1 MPIPTTCPSCQ
12 TVYSLADHLRGKKVR
27 CKNCDEVIVVGA
39 SAKARSAE
47 ERDEGA
53 GRQERI
59 QSGAR
64 RPKLAPARDED
75 ERPRRREREDSS
87 RPGRKSN
94 RGLIIGLIAG
104 GVGLLL
110 LVAGGILVAVLLLG
124 KTPNSVSDLLVD
136 GGGPWP
142 EPRGGFMAPDSTIT
156 VHVAGAA
163 DEPTRDAIRD
173 KLGALADAGRG
184 SGVSSASQGDRM
196 TVRIT
201 PVRDPKAFADKI
213 DFGTVRSVDG
223 RIITM
228 IARKVEGAPAANA
241 DVVTKALFDLKSPS
255 VHRRMEAVRRL
266 KETLPDE
273 RRGEVTKALEPLV
286 TDSDHFTREWAIEA
300 LGVWGTKETV
310 PVLLKAM
317 NQKETRGAA
326 IKALGRLKDERA
338 IEPIAERLEDFFD
351 RGPASD
357 ALKKMGPVAEN
368 AVIKRLN
375 HSDRHVRTTAC
386 DILKVIGTK
395 ESLPALQK
403 VIAENDFF
411 LTPKA
416 KETVQVITARQ

>member
-1 MPIPTTCPSCQ
+1 
-12 TVYSLADHLRGKKVR
+12 
-27 CKNCDEVIVVGA
+27 
-39 SAKARSAE
+39 
-47 ERDEGA
+47 
-53 GRQERI
+53 
-59 QSGAR
+59 
-64 RPKLAPARDED
+64 
-75 ERPRRREREDSS
+75 
-87 RPGRKSN
+87 
-94 RGLIIGLIAG
+94 
-104 GVGLLL
+104 
-110 LVAGGILVAVLLLG
+110 
-124 KTPNSVSDLLVD
+124 
-136 GGGPWP
+136 
-142 EPRGGFMAPDSTIT
+142 MAPDSTIT

-326 IKALGRLKDERA
+326 ITALGRLKDERA

-351 RGPASD
+351 RRPASE
-357 ALKKMGPVAEN
+357 ALKKMGPAAEK
-368 AVIKRLN
+368 AVLKRLN
-375 HSDRHVRTTAC
+375 HSDNQVRTTAC